1 MSGIQESVG
10 FGAIITTQLGVIA
23 MLAKVFAR
31 GKREQQH
38 SKAVDTERVVC
49 PVTMNGF
56 KAVLENLVTEQRQQT
71 TVLREIA
78 QGIAVI
84 RAKEHIE

>member
-31 GKREQQH
+31 GKKEHQ
-38 SKAVDTERVVC
+38 KAVDTERVVC

-56 KAVLENLVTEQRQQT
+56 KAVLENLANEQRQQT